1 MNCDENMESNVYFH
15 IQDEAER
22 LLKEIE
28 LMKKNVENSEL
39 YAGMRFDLE
48 HNETFQQCL
57 FRLLGSHSHVQV
69 VIYALGSMEYSFHSQ
84 FQLAVVLL
92 LKQDISNWIGNI
104 QVYDPLM
111 SPADMLVFRKLDVE
125 MLTIDENCKRQVR
138 RPTMFYMPLPSYW
151 LIGNL
156 LGANWSSSCI
166 NQIFLLTNSFRY
178 LLTNISSCNQNGETS
193 HRVERIL
200 PFTTEFDIKTSH
212 EEIYTNVFSRFSW
225 RFFDVGPNVNMETSL
240 PGTGSLSILIQLGEF
255 IGWSMTLA
263 LNIIYFVVTDSVT
276 KITKYE
282 RSGGD
287 RHWLDWQRYLEEVF
301 LEIMQSDM
309 SSEGFAQFL
318 GENRGP
324 RHLRCNSVPP
334 PLGWIKLNIYGIG
347 TEGDQPGRFSGVFQD
362 DTGICLGKYS
372 GTIDANDNV
381 IAGLEALR
389 NGLVRCVEGKP
400 KAQKLMVESDNV
412 ILIQYLNGQPEPNE
426 LTMCRYFEEA
436 FLEDMQSDMSSEGFA
451 QSLGTYRGPRRLRC
465 NSVPPPLGWI
475 KLNIYGIGTEG
486 DQPGRF
492 SGVFQDDTGMCLGSY
507 SDTIDAK
514 DNVIA
519 GLEALRNGL
528 VRCVEG
534 KPKAQKLMVESDN
547 VILIQYLNG
556 HPEPNELTMCKLKE
570 ISDLLKRITC
580 AFYHVY
586 EEANEA
592 ARDLALRDE
601 RHNQE

>member
-22 LLKEIE
+22 LLKEIK
-28 LMKKNVENSEL
+28 LMMKNVENSEL
-39 YAGMRFDLE
+39 YAGMRFDLK
-48 HNETFQQCL
+48 HNEIFQQHL

-69 VIYALGSMEYSFHSQ
+69 VIYALGSMEY
-84 FQLAVVLL
+84 
-92 LKQDISNWIGNI
+92 
-104 QVYDPLM
+104 
-111 SPADMLVFRKLDVE
+111 ADMLVFRKLDVE
-125 MLTIDENCKRQVR
+125 MLTKDENCKRQVR
-138 RPTMFYMPLPSYW
+138 RPTVFYMPVPNYC

-166 NQIFLLTNSFRY
+166 NQIFLLTNSFHD
-178 LLTNISSCNQNGETS
+178 LLTNSSPCNQNEETVQ
-193 HRVERIL
+193 RLERIL
-200 PFTTEFDIKTSH
+200 PFITEIDIKASN
-212 EEIYTNVFSRFSW
+212 EEIYINVFSRFTW
-225 RFFDVGPNVNMETSL
+225 HFFDVGPNINMETSL
-240 PGTGSLSILIQLGEF
+240 P
-255 IGWSMTLA
+255 
-263 LNIIYFVVTDSVT
+263 VT

-287 RHWLDWQRYLEEVF
+287 RHWLDWQ
-301 LEIMQSDM
+301 
-309 SSEGFAQFL
+309 
-318 GENRGP
+318 
-324 RHLRCNSVPP
+324 
-334 PLGWIKLNIYGIG
+334 
-347 TEGDQPGRFSGVFQD
+347 
-362 DTGICLGKYS
+362 
-372 GTIDANDNV
+372 
-381 IAGLEALR
+381 
-389 NGLVRCVEGKP
+389 
-400 KAQKLMVESDNV
+400 
-412 ILIQYLNGQPEPNE
+412 
-426 LTMCRYFEEA
+426 RYFEEA

-492 SGVFQDDTGMCLGSY
+492 SGVFQDDTGMCLGTY

-556 HPEPNELTMCKLKE
+556 HPEPNELTMCRLKE

-592 ARDLALRDE
+592 ARDLALEMNVTIGHRLGSTRQVMLQQTDADMDH
-601 RHNQE
+601 RADTCVFLTSHYKKAKTSQVLYAN

>member
-22 LLKEIE
+22 LLKEIK
-28 LMKKNVENSEL
+28 LMMKNVETSEL

-48 HNETFQQCL
+48 HNETFQQHL

-69 VIYALGSMEYSFHSQ
+69 VIYALGSMEYGFNSQ

-92 LKQDISNWIGNI
+92 LKRDFSNWIGNI

-125 MLTIDENCKRQVR
+125 MLTIDEDCKRQVR
-138 RPTMFYMPLPSYW
+138 RPTMFYMPVPNYC

-166 NQIFLLTNSFRY
+166 NQIVLLTNSFHN
-178 LLTNISSCNQNGETS
+178 LLTNILPCNQNEETVQ
-193 HRVERIL
+193 RLERIL
-200 PFTTEFDIKTSH
+200 PFITEIDIKASN
-212 EEIYTNVFSRFSW
+212 EEIYINVFSRFAW
-225 RFFDVGPNVNMETSL
+225 HFFDVGPNINMETSL
-240 PGTGSLSILIQLGEF
+240 P
-255 IGWSMTLA
+255 
-263 LNIIYFVVTDSVT
+263 VT
-276 KITKYE
+276 KITKYK

-287 RHWLDWQRYLEEVF
+287 RHWLDWQ
-301 LEIMQSDM
+301 
-309 SSEGFAQFL
+309 
-318 GENRGP
+318 
-324 RHLRCNSVPP
+324 
-334 PLGWIKLNIYGIG
+334 
-347 TEGDQPGRFSGVFQD
+347 
-362 DTGICLGKYS
+362 
-372 GTIDANDNV
+372 
-381 IAGLEALR
+381 
-389 NGLVRCVEGKP
+389 
-400 KAQKLMVESDNV
+400 
-412 ILIQYLNGQPEPNE
+412 
-426 LTMCRYFEEA
+426 RYFEEA

-556 HPEPNELTMCKLKE
+556 HPEPNELTMCRLKE
-570 ISDLLKRITC
+570 ISDLLKHITC

-601 RHNQE
+601 RHNRA